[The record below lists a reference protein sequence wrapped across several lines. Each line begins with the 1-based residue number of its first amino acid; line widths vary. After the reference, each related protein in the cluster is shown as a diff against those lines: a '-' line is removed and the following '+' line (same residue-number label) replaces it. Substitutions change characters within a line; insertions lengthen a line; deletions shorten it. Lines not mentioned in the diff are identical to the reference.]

1 MKFLINGV
9 KREQLTAMNS
19 MILHELFFEGLGEQ
33 SEPGS
38 VLQKILTRDFGSYE
52 RWRSE
57 FIAMGKALGGWAA
70 FKPMGNMAMVMG
82 DLVLL
87 ESEVNRVIS
96 ILQDGGI
103 EQSAV
108 HNHLMSESPRV
119 MYVHF
124 EGHGDA
130 VKLATTLH
138 RALEA
143 TKTPFDSAAASSTSI
158 DLPTADLDRIMRASG
173 KVNGGVYQ
181 FSIARGN
188 EITENGMTIPPSMG
202 TATAIN
208 FQPTGHG
215 KAAISGDFVMT
226 SNEVNKVIRAL
237 RHGGIDVTA
246 LHSHMLDEQPRLFF
260 MHFWAN
266 ADAKQLASTLRAAL
280 DEMNVK

>member
-1 MKFLINGV
+1 
-9 KREQLTAMNS
+9 
-19 MILHELFFEGLGEQ
+19 
-33 SEPGS
+33 
-38 VLQKILTRDFGSYE
+38 
-52 RWRSE
+52 
-57 FIAMGKALGGWAA
+57 
-70 FKPMGNMAMVMG
+70 MG

-108 HNHLMSESPRV
+108 HNHLMSESPHV

-158 DLPTADLDRIMRASG
+158 DLPAADLDRIMRASG

>member
-1 MKFLINGV
+1 MI
-9 KREQLTAMNS
+9 TA
-19 MILHELFFEGLGEQ
+19 LLLFAAIEWNDVGH
-33 SEPGS
+33 
-38 VLQKILTRDFGSYE
+38 
-52 RWRSE
+52 
-57 FIAMGKALGGWAA
+57 ALGRNGSMQPGGVYKVA
-70 FKPMGNMAMVMG
+70 FPRSDLHVVVQGVTIKPALALGSWIAFTADGDHAMVMG

-158 DLPTADLDRIMRASG
+158 DLPAADLDRIMRASG

-226 SNEVNKVIRAL
+226 PNEVNKVIRAL

>member
-1 MKFLINGV
+1 MI
-9 KREQLTAMNS
+9 TA
-19 MILHELFFEGLGEQ
+19 LLLFAAIEWNDVGH
-33 SEPGS
+33 
-38 VLQKILTRDFGSYE
+38 
-52 RWRSE
+52 
-57 FIAMGKALGGWAA
+57 ALGRNGSMQPGGVYKVA
-70 FKPMGNMAMVMG
+70 FPRSDLHVVVQGVTIKPALALGSWIAFTADGDHAMVMG

-226 SNEVNKVIRAL
+226 PNEVNKVIRAL

>member
-1 MKFLINGV
+1 MI
-9 KREQLTAMNS
+9 TA
-19 MILHELFFEGLGEQ
+19 LLLFAAIEWNDVGH
-33 SEPGS
+33 
-38 VLQKILTRDFGSYE
+38 
-52 RWRSE
+52 
-57 FIAMGKALGGWAA
+57 ALGRNGSMQPGGVYKVA
-70 FKPMGNMAMVMG
+70 FPRSDLHVVVQGVTIKPALALGSWIAFTADGDHAMVMG

-108 HNHLMSESPRV
+108 HNHLMSESPHV